1 MKKVLNYLY
10 IVLFLGLLLVPLI
23 KTNRKPYSVSEIDN
37 RALAEAPEFG
47 QENFPA
53 AFETYL
59 NDRIGFRNEMIN
71 TYNVIND
78 ILADELTHP
87 LYIYGKDGQV
97 FLNMTP
103 NVTYKE
109 YHEKF
114 AQFVKSMQD
123 YCEAHGV
130 GFYFAFE
137 PEKISVLRD
146 YLPDGVNYEDAWV
159 DQLMAKMDELGVN
172 YIDNRDVLVEKSKTE
187 KVFDVQYDAGH
198 WNDLG
203 AFYGTNNIFKRIHE
217 DYPIVTE
224 MSEDEF
230 EITTEEA
237 EYLPVSQFEV
247 NEMVP
252 RFTLK
257 QEWTDETLSYNTGL
271 KIDSNHRHFHYF
283 TNNYENAEELPKMLF
298 FQGSY
303 YNNRPQFFVSRTS
316 EDVGVHNYQ
325 NVFELD
331 YYLNAFDPDIVV
343 FEVAEYTILDAYFS
357 ESRLLSPGW
366 NPPVVDMRNEA
377 SFEDQINA
385 YLSNAVTMYEKDLF
399 VLEYDELEKLY
410 LYSDDLRTAQYLY
423 LYTDGRVL
431 DLSRDEN
438 GFFEAMVDK
447 DTDLSDALLIVETY
461 DGEKF
466 VYPMNVRQADFLQ
479 EFGFA
484 GTSNAKKVTDPSIFR
499 DELGRLNEPFEL
511 KASEKGKFFVAFGI
525 ELWDINATRT
535 ISTLCMTSSEGDIN
549 TSFSFGS
556 QTGWYRLRLRGISD
570 NTDEHLDFPVFLRSG
585 EYYSLSCIL
594 NKMSKEQIV
603 FSDFRIVGPGGYGPY
618 KEDLLGKLTSTSGT
632 RIGSDGS
639 IVMTTDLVDNRFNA
653 VILMTLSS
661 DVPGQFSIAA
671 NETGTGTMH
680 GYYCHTIDSGSYRV
694 ILKANSN
701 KSDEMV
707 EFTADL
713 QQYALYEYSF
723 EIVSQ
728 DSKRVEIRNLQFYQ
742 LSD

>member
-123 YCEAHGV
+123 YCESHGV

-217 DYPIVTE
+217 DDPIVTE

-237 EYLPVSQFEV
+237 EYLFIRSNRKDILASTASSLSWETSVLELISDTSSRMSFNSIRADSTRSARDSASGTYFPAFSSNFLVSFRE
-247 NEMVP
+247 
-252 RFTLK
+252 
-257 QEWTDETLSYNTGL
+257 D
-271 KIDSNHRHFHYF
+271 
-283 TNNYENAEELPKMLF
+283 
-298 FQGSY
+298 
-303 YNNRPQFFVSRTS
+303 VSRRPSTS
-316 EDVGVHNYQ
+316 EKN
-325 NVFELD
+325 
-331 YYLNAFDPDIVV
+331 
-343 FEVAEYTILDAYFS
+343 S
-357 ESRLLSPGW
+357 
-366 NPPVVDMRNEA
+366 
-377 SFEDQINA
+377 
-385 YLSNAVTMYEKDLF
+385 
-399 VLEYDELEKLY
+399 
-410 LYSDDLRTAQYLY
+410 
-423 LYTDGRVL
+423 
-431 DLSRDEN
+431 
-438 GFFEAMVDK
+438 
-447 DTDLSDALLIVETY
+447 LI
-461 DGEKF
+461 
-466 VYPMNVRQADFLQ
+466 
-479 EFGFA
+479 
-484 GTSNAKKVTDPSIFR
+484 
-499 DELGRLNEPFEL
+499 
-511 KASEKGKFFVAFGI
+511 ASELASM
-525 ELWDINATRT
+525 LCSSSSAS
-535 ISTLCMTSSEGDIN
+535 ISPDFKLASSKR
-549 TSFSFGS
+549 F
-556 QTGWYRLRLRGISD
+556 
-570 NTDEHLDFPVFLRSG
+570 HLDW
-585 EYYSLSCIL
+585 
-594 NKMSKEQIV
+594 M
-603 FSDFRIVGPGGYGPY
+603 
-618 KEDLLGKLTSTSGT
+618 
-632 RIGSDGS
+632 
-639 IVMTTDLVDNRFNA
+639 
-653 VILMTLSS
+653 
-661 DVPGQFSIAA
+661 
-671 NETGTGTMH
+671 
-680 GYYCHTIDSGSYRV
+680 
-694 ILKANSN
+694 
-701 KSDEMV
+701 
-707 EFTADL
+707 
-713 QQYALYEYSF
+713 
-723 EIVSQ
+723 
-728 DSKRVEIRNLQFYQ
+728 
-742 LSD
+742 